1 MFADNP
7 PRCRIF
13 RASRVTV
20 GTEGG
25 AAPGRGMALL
35 CCSTRKGRPGGIKVA
50 TGDPL
55 RRDSS
60 PLYVKATVATTPPSP
75 ESLEATVCAS
85 PISQSSDWSP
95 RSSRSLLDD
104 FQPPSSSVCDHRHAR
119 FMKALRRHD
128 WDVARALAESEED
141 RAQGEEAVERA
152 KGAARYTRAMEVAFV
167 AEERGAVGMN
177 GHGRA

>member
-1 MFADNP
+1 M
-7 PRCRIF
+7 
-13 RASRVTV
+13 AS
-20 GTEGG
+20 
-25 AAPGRGMALL
+25 
-35 CCSTRKGRPGGIKVA
+35 
-50 TGDPL
+50 GDPIQ
-55 RRDSS
+55 RDSS

-85 PISQSSDWSP
+85 PISHSSDWSP

-104 FQPPSSSVCDHRHAR
+104 SQPPGSSVCDHRHAR

-141 RAQGEEAVERA
+141 RAQVEDAVERA
-152 KGAARYTRAMEVAFV
+152 RGAARYARAMEVAFV